1 MSAPFGGRL
10 LHTLPD
16 FVRILGESS
25 VVSGGSWW
33 WQQVFPRLKI
43 WFALIKIGRKLK
55 LVLASSEVPA
65 SPVHCSGIR
74 CKLESATESFSG
86 EEYIFVSLGT
96 I

>member
-1 MSAPFGGRL
+1 MSSPFGGRL
-10 LHTLPD
+10 LHTLRD
-16 FVRILGESS
+16 LVRILGESS

-33 WQQVFPRLKI
+33 WVFSRLEMVCLNSDWKK
-43 WFALIKIGRKLK
+43 IKI
-55 LVLASSEVPA
+55 VLASSEVPA

>member
-1 MSAPFGGRL
+1 MVGL
-10 LHTLPD
+10 
-16 FVRILGESS
+16 
-25 VVSGGSWW
+25 
-33 WQQVFPRLKI
+33 LKI
-43 WFALIKIGRKLK
+43 RDGLPSDWKKIKI
-55 LVLASSEVPA
+55 VLASSEVPA